1 MCKSQGDKKL
11 WYLEDSENSC
21 TADQEIGWGQVVK
34 DFIHYSRELGL
45 YPEGNQGLIRM
56 SSGNEACYKP
66 RPFKNKN
73 ITKENWEEKSRK

>member
-1 MCKSQGDKKL
+1 MKGSMGPLKHEQKFAGRKRSWNSRVRVNKMCKSQGDKKL

-45 YPEGNQGLIRM
+45 YPEGKDQPMKG
-56 SSGNEACYKP
+56 
-66 RPFKNKN
+66 
-73 ITKENWEEKSRK
+73 